1 MTDFFF
7 TLLEFLEGFR
17 FTDTL
22 YTNNATVVGLLMLI
36 LAFIFFTSSKKT
48 GGWAKFYKVVPAL
61 LMCYFVPAIFNS
73 LNIISAENSKDIY
86 YVSTRYLLPA
96 ALVLLTLSIDL
107 KGIVNLGPKAVIMFL
122 TGTLGIV
129 IGGPLTILIISS
141 FQPDWVGGHGPEAVW
156 KGMTTLAGSWIGG
169 GANQVA
175 MKEIYKVS
183 DALFSKMILVDVLV
197 ANVWM
202 AVLLFGIGKRKQIDA
217 YLKADTSAIESL
229 KQKMINFQKQTSRN
243 PSLTDLMVILGI
255 GLGVTGFAHFF
266 ADNLAPY
273 ISENF
278 PSLVKFSLGSSFF
291 WLIVIATTGGI
302 IASFTKLKNYEGAG
316 ASKVGSVFIY
326 ILVASIG
333 MKMNIFSIFDSLEL
347 FAIGGIWMIIH
358 VALLFLVAKLIKA
371 PYFFI
376 AVGSKAN
383 IGGAASAPVVASAFH
398 PSLAPVGVLLAVLG
412 YALGTYASLICAQ
425 LMSSVAP
432 V

>member
-1 MTDFFF
+1 MRLTE
-7 TLLEFLEGFR
+7 TLF
-17 FTDTL
+17 
-22 YTNNATVVGLLMLI
+22 TNNASVFGVLMLI
-36 LAFIFFTSSKKT
+36 LAFVFYTSSKKT
-48 GGWAKFYKVVPAL
+48 GFWSKFYKIVPAL

-73 LNIISAENSKDIY
+73 LNIISADNSKDIY

-107 KGIVNLGPKAVIMFL
+107 KGIINLGPKAVIMFL

-129 IGGPLTILIISS
+129 IGGPLTILIISKIEPS
-141 FQPDWVGGHGPEAVW
+141 WVGGVGPEAVW

-175 MKEIYKVS
+175 MKEIHEVS
-183 DALFSKMILVDVLV
+183 GPLFSKMILVDVLV

-202 AVLLFGIGKRKQIDA
+202 AFLLFGIGKKEKIDKF
-217 YLKADTSAIESL
+217 LKSDTTAIEEL
-229 KQKMINFQKQTSRN
+229 KNKMINFQEAISRN

-255 GLGVTGFAHFF
+255 GLGITGFAHFA
-266 ADNLAPY
+266 ADFLAPF
-273 ISENF
+273 ITENY
-278 PSLVKFSLGSSFF
+278 PSLTKFSLGSPFF
-291 WLIVIATTGGI
+291 WLIVLATTGGI
-302 IASFTKLKNYEGAG
+302 IVSFTKLRNYEGAG

-333 MKMNIFSIFDSLEL
+333 MKMDIFSIFDSLEL
-347 FAIGGIWMIIH
+347 FAIGGIWMLIH
-358 VALLFLVAKLIKA
+358 VILLFIVAKIIKA

-412 YALGTYASLICAQ
+412 YALGTYAALFCAQ

-432 V
+432 VV

>member
-1 MTDFFF
+1 MRLNE
-7 TLLEFLEGFR
+7 TLF
-17 FTDTL
+17 
-22 YTNNATVVGLLMLI
+22 TNNASVLGVLLLI
-36 LAFIFFTSSKKT
+36 LAFVFYTSSKKE

-73 LNIISAENSKDIY
+73 LNIISAEDSKDIY

-129 IGGPLTILIISS
+129 IGGPLTILIIST
-141 FQPDWVGGHGPEAVW
+141 FAPEWVGGVGPEAVW
-156 KGMTTLAGSWIGG
+156 RGMTTLAGSWIGG

-175 MKEIYKVS
+175 MKEIHEVS

-202 AVLLFGIGKRKQIDA
+202 AVLLFGIGKKDKIDA
-217 YLKADTSAIESL
+217 FLQSDTSAIETL
-229 KQKMINFQKQTSRN
+229 KNKMINFQKETSRN
-243 PSLTDLMVILGI
+243 PNLTDLMIILGI
-255 GLGVTGFAHFF
+255 GLGITGFAHYF
-266 ADNLAPY
+266 ADTLAPF
-273 ISENF
+273 ISENY
-278 PSLVKFSLGSSFF
+278 PALKKFSLGSPFF
-291 WLIVIATTGGI
+291 WLIVLATTGGI
-302 IASFTKLKNYEGAG
+302 ILSFTKLKNYEGAG

-333 MKMNIFSIFDSLEL
+333 MKMNIFSIFDSIEL
-347 FAIGGIWMIIH
+347 FAIGGIWMLIH
-358 VALLFLVAKLIKA
+358 VILLFIVAKLIKA

-412 YALGTYASLICAQ
+412 YALGTYAALICAQ
-425 LMSSVAP
+425 LMSGVAP
-432 V
+432 AI